1 MHDDTGP
8 FRALQ
13 QDARQA
19 AEQLTALIAKVVTAG
34 VHPPHLLAEAAW
46 ELWEF
51 ARSPATPTGRS
62 LGWPDRFDP
71 TAEADAMRRRELL
84 AGAVAAA
91 SALVSD
97 SLTGTRSVSRETV
110 TGALN
115 ATEGYRVL
123 ITTQVA
129 RDSMGPLLR
138 HAGRLRD
145 LAVHTPDRSLRD
157 GLLVAHG
164 DALTVAAWVA
174 ADGRHITLARRLAG
188 EALAAADHAGN
199 HDLRAYVLAMLGLLV
214 AHQQHDPYGALKL
227 VGKGMDAA
235 KHTAPVTRA
244 YLAAVAAE
252 AHALTGSRYR
262 TLAALEQADHHL
274 ERAAQGDAPSWLRG
288 FAPARMQ
295 HYRGACLARVG
306 HARYAATILHDALDR
321 HAPASNNRALILAD
335 LAVAYARLKQPEQA
349 CAALIRAAEGVRGAR
364 SAMRYERL
372 HAARAYLDA
381 WQQERFVRDLDGQF
395 TAVAATL

>member
-8 FRALQ
+8 LRALQ

-19 AEQLTALIAKVVTAG
+19 AEQLTALIARAVTVG
-34 VHPPHLLAEAAW
+34 VHPPRLLADATW

-51 ARSPATPTGRS
+51 ARSPATAKAKR
-62 LGWPDRFDP
+62 LGWPGTFDP
-71 TAEADAMRRRELL
+71 TAEADTMRRRELL
-84 AGAVAAA
+84 AGAIATA
-91 SALVSD
+91 SALISD
-97 SLTGTRSVSRETV
+97 ALTGTRPINPETI
-110 TGALN
+110 TSALN

-138 HAGRLRD
+138 HARRLRD
-145 LAVHTPDRSLRD
+145 LALQTPDPPLRE
-157 GLLVAHG
+157 GLLTAHG

-174 ADGRHITLARRLAG
+174 ADGRHITLAHRFASN
-188 EALAAADHAGN
+188 ALAAADDAGN

-214 AHQQHDPYGALKL
+214 AHQQDDPYEALKL

-252 AHALTGSRYR
+252 AHSMTGSRYR
-262 TLAALEQADHHL
+262 TLAALEQADRHL
-274 ERAAQGDAPSWLRG
+274 ERAQQGDAPSWLRG
-288 FAPARMQ
+288 FVPARMQ

-306 HARYAATILHDALDR
+306 HARYAATILHDALTR
-321 HAPASNNRALILAD
+321 HAPASNNRAL
-335 LAVAYARLKQPEQA
+335 KEPEQA
-349 CAALIRAAEGVRGAR
+349 SAALTRAAEGVRGSR

-372 HAARAYLDA
+372 HAARSYLDA
-381 WQQERFVRDLDGQF
+381 WQQERFMRDLDEQL
-395 TAVAATL
+395 TAVAAAL